1 MTPLRLA
8 AARGAGIHRILSV
21 PGDIQSIDHLGFGV
35 RNLAAAAQRMR
46 HLGFTLTSYA
56 EHTRTDERGRLVNAG
71 SAQYSAMLA
80 HGYLAVLGIA
90 DTSARH
96 PVADRIGHYTGL
108 HHLQFGV
115 TDAARARGELDERGV
130 FTSDIVEWERPVM
143 TGGVTRMARFR
154 YFAVSPAET
163 PEGVVGFVEQLTPE
177 VLRPAHLL
185 EHRNRARGLAG
196 VVICAAR
203 PGDVAL
209 RYRNYLNRYPEVIG
223 SGFVFSLPS
232 GQEVCILDEDGM
244 EAMLPGY
251 IAPAPTC
258 LAAGVVQVDDVVAAR
273 EVIVKTGTRVKGWAH
288 GVWMEGGLALGGALA
303 FAKA

>member
-1 MTPLRLA
+1 V
-8 AARGAGIHRILSV
+8 S
-21 PGDIQSIDHLGFGV
+21 GDIQNIDHLGFGV

-71 SAQYSAMLA
+71 SAQYSAIFGRGHLEI
-80 HGYLAVLGIA
+80 LGITDA
-90 DTSARH
+90 SAGH
-96 PVADRIGHYTGL
+96 PLADRIASYTGL
-108 HHLQFGV
+108 HHLLFGV
-115 TDAARARGELDERGV
+115 ENAERARLELDERGV

-143 TGGVTRMARFR
+143 SGGVTRAARFR
-154 YFAVSPAET
+154 YFAVSSAET

-177 VLRPAHLL
+177 VLRPTHFL

-232 GQEVCILDEDGM
+232 GQEVCILDEEGM

-251 IAPAPTC
+251 VPPAPTC
-258 LAAGVVQVDDVVAAR
+258 LAAGVLQVDDVVAAR

-288 GVWMEGGLALGGALA
+288 GVWMEGGLALGGVMALA
-303 FAKA
+303 KN